1 MTIDR
6 RNFLSAAAT
15 GAAAGAAFPALM
27 GPMMAFAAQQQQQS
41 PTPTVLDEDVMKFW
55 TQQVRRDTLQR
66 GGPEE
71 PQDEALLPEFL
82 IFTEEHGFRSI
93 SEVEDSELTPEG
105 DVSVNMWVNGFR
117 PAGRELDKFESQNTA
132 SLRIDVQQ
140 RKPLIP
146 ILEPMAWV
154 AAAAMN
160 PTKGK
165 GTVQMTDLNY
175 TANGR
180 MQNMPLPA
188 GYGRWTWNL
197 FLQKPESFLSKFI
210 GFTLQEAVK
219 FSPLFTLPA
228 GATPAVH
235 AIFIIDGYWM
245 AVSHTD
251 WIFRAPNV
259 DVYATQDTKDL
270 VNTATAVPLVDG
282 TYVLVPRTSL
292 GQFDKSKVKDFEVQ
306 RGVIVPKGTAP
317 TDVFNACKSCMPEFT
332 YLTVKLTVKKLN
344 IGGTSA

>member
-1 MTIDR
+1 MTIR
-6 RNFLSAAAT
+6 RRDFLSGAAT
-15 GAAAGAAFPALM
+15 GAAAGAALPALL
-27 GPMMAFAAQQQQQS
+27 GPMMAFAQQQQNAS
-41 PTPTVLDEDVMKFW
+41 PTPVVLDEDVIKFW

-71 PQDEALLPEFL
+71 PENETLLPEFL
-82 IFTEEHGFRSI
+82 IYTEEHGFRSI
-93 SEVEDSELTPEG
+93 SEVPDAELAPEG
-105 DVSVNMWVNGFR
+105 DVAVNMWVNGFR
-117 PAGRELDKFESQNTA
+117 PAGKELEKFENQNTA
-132 SLRIDVQQ
+132 SLRIDIQQ
-140 RKPLIP
+140 RKPIIP

-165 GTVQMTDLNY
+165 SSVQMTDLNY

-180 MQNMPLPA
+180 MQNVPLPA
-188 GYGRWTWNL
+188 GYGRWSWNL
-197 FLQKPESFLSKFI
+197 FLQRPESFLSKFI

-228 GATPAVH
+228 VATPALH
-235 AIFIIDGYWM
+235 AVDSVFAYWM

-251 WIFRAPNV
+251 WVFKAPNV
-259 DVYATQDTKDL
+259 DVFATQDTKDL

-282 TYVLVPRTSL
+282 TYVLIPRTSL

-306 RGVIVPKGTAP
+306 RGVIVPKGTAA
-317 TDVFNACKSCMPEFT
+317 TDVFEACKTCMPEFT
-332 YLTVKLTVKKLN
+332 YLTVKLTVKKQN
-344 IGGTSA
+344 FGGTSA